1 MKNRVFYGAGI
12 FAVIMAL
19 VAVASFVTGVL

>member
-1 MKNRVFYGAGI
+1 MKNRVYYSAGI
-12 FAVIMAL
+12 FAVIMAV